1 MGSRR
6 LPRRTLEGIGLAEEG
21 EEELGGASGGE
32 GEGEGVAG
40 MVRWGRWR
48 RRIRVMSAA
57 AMAA

>member
-6 LPRRTLEGIGLAEEG
+6 VGVGEGLAEEG
-21 EEELGGASGGE
+21 EEELRGAGGGE

-40 MVRWGRWR
+40 MMAAAWSAR
-48 RRIRVMSAA
+48 RRMTVRTHA